1 MRDRTGVT
9 EDTHM
14 SRINHN
20 TASLGAQITLQRNQ
34 QAQNQALTR
43 LSTGLR
49 INAGKDD
56 PAGLIASESLRS
68 EVTGITQAVANST
81 RASNVVNT
89 AEGALNEVSSLL
101 LQVQSLTNQAAN
113 TGALS
118 PDEIKANQLQ
128 VDAILNSINRISNT
142 TQFNGVKLLNG
153 GLDYN
158 LSSVVSTDLS
168 NTKVY
173 ASKLPDNGTVNVSV
187 QVVASG
193 KTGTIGNAATG
204 VGVGPVTIAVAGRLG
219 SQQITLASGTQ
230 NSGII
235 AAVNQYKTSTGVS
248 ASLSGT
254 ALRLDSTTYGSKSFV
269 QVTTVSGTF
278 FNSSKTYGV
287 DASVNINGTQAEV
300 DGLTASV
307 RTADLDL
314 TVDLTAAFGQ
324 QTAVAS
330 SFQITGGGAKF
341 QLGPSVN
348 SQGQISLG
356 VQSVATTSLGDN
368 VNGFLS
374 AIASGGANSLVSG
387 NTTAAQKIIDTAISQ
402 VASLRG
408 RLGAFQK
415 NILDSN
421 VNSLNVALENVT
433 ASESQIRDAD
443 FASETALLTRAQ
455 ILVQANT
462 SVLSQANSAPQ
473 QVLSLLGGR

>member
-1 MRDRTGVT
+1 
-9 EDTHM
+9 M
-14 SRINHN
+14 SRINQN
-20 TASLGAQITLQRNQ
+20 VQSLGAQITLTRNQ
-34 QAQNQALTR
+34 ADYNLRLQR

-68 EVTGITQAVANST
+68 EITGITQAVANST

-128 VDAILNSINRISNT
+128 VDAILNSVNRISNT

-153 GLDYN
+153 SLDYN
-158 LSSVVSTDLS
+158 LANVTGTDVG
-168 NTKVY
+168 NVRVY
-173 ASKLPDNGTVNVSV
+173 AAKLPDNGSVNVAV
-187 QVVASG
+187 QVVASAQ
-193 KTGTIGNAATG
+193 TGNISNAASGVGNA
-204 VGVGPVTIAVAGRLG
+204 PVTIAVAGLLG
-219 SQQITLASGTQ
+219 SQQLSLAASAH
-230 NSGII
+230 NSAIV

-248 ASLSGT
+248 ASLSGA
-254 ALRLDSTTYGSKSFV
+254 ALRLDSTVYGSKAFV
-269 QVTTVSGTF
+269 QVTTVSGSF
-278 FNSSKTYGV
+278 FNAKDYGV
-287 DASVNINGTQAEV
+287 DAQVNINGTKAQV
-300 DGLTASV
+300 DGLSASV
-307 RTADLDL
+307 RTADLDISL
-314 TVDLTAAFGQ
+314 DLTKTFGQ
-324 QTAVAS
+324 QTLLSS
-330 SFQITGGGAKF
+330 SFQIIGGGAKF

-348 SQGQISLG
+348 AQSQINLG
-356 VQSVATTSLGDN
+356 IQSVATTSLGDAT
-368 VNGFLS
+368 NGYLS
-374 AIASGGANSLVSG
+374 SLGSGQANSLVSG
-387 NTTAAQKIIDTAISQ
+387 NTVAAQRIIDSAISQ

-415 NILDSN
+415 NILDTN

-443 FASETALLTRAQ
+443 FANETSLLTRAQ
-455 ILVQANT
+455 ILTQAGT

-473 QVLSLLGGR
+473 QVLSLLQGR